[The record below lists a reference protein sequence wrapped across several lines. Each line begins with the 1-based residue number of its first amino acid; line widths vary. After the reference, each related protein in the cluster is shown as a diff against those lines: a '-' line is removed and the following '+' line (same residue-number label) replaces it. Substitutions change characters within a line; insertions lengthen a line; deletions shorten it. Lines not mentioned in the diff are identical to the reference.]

1 MGRYET
7 AMVTPDRP
15 SPPPSPEGSLPAG
28 APPFEGRELSGQAGL
43 ETSST
48 DVPPTSRREEDP
60 AARPRREPRGRILI
74 VDDEANARAAL
85 SEILHDEGYVTETA
99 ADGFKALGKLE
110 EFQPDVVLTDL
121 KMPGL
126 DGISF
131 MEKAKAAMPGTVFV
145 VMTAFGTISSAVTA
159 VKKGAENYLTK
170 PLEFESLTAVVERA
184 MEKARL
190 LQETR
195 QLRDRLRERNAAG
208 LIVTNDGRMKQIL
221 ELVGQVGP
229 SRASV
234 LVTGE
239 SGTGKELIAEAIHG
253 ASPRAPKPFV
263 RLNCA
268 ALAESLLES
277 ELFGHER
284 GAFTGAVGR
293 REGRF
298 KQADGG
304 TLFLDEIS
312 EIPLGTQVKLLR
324 FLQERTFER
333 VGGNETQKVDV
344 RVIAATNKN
353 LADKIKKGTFREDLF
368 YRLNVVTI
376 DIPPLR
382 DRKGD
387 IPALASF
394 FLRRYAAENGR
405 GIEGFAPEAL
415 ERLSAYGWPGNVR
428 ELENVVE
435 RAVVLCDGAQVEL
448 RHLPPTVVPQDT
460 TDGLPVVPGSTIA
473 DLERYA
479 ILKTLEACGGSTSKA
494 AMILGISTRK
504 VQYKLHEYGATTE
517 TKD

>member
-1 MGRYET
+1 M
-7 AMVTPDRP
+7 APRP
-15 SPPPSPEGSLPAG
+15 PHSKG
-28 APPFEGRELSGQAGL
+28 APPTSDEAAPSATREALLS
-43 ETSST
+43 
-48 DVPPTSRREEDP
+48 PPSGGSPAPGGTSRT
-60 AARPRREPRGRILI
+60 PRGRILI

-85 SEILHDEGYVTETA
+85 SEILHDEGYSTETA

-110 EFQPDVVLTDL
+110 DFHPDVILTDL

-126 DGISF
+126 DGIAF
-131 MEKAKAAMPGTVFV
+131 MEKAKAAAPGAVFV

-170 PLEFESLTAVVERA
+170 PLEFESLSAVVERA

-195 QLRDRLRERNAAG
+195 QLRDRLRERNAFG
-208 LIVTNDGRMKQIL
+208 LIVSDDARMRAVL
-221 ELVGQVGP
+221 DLVAQVGP

-234 LVTGE
+234 LITGE
-239 SGTGKELIAEAIHG
+239 SGTGKELIAEAIHA
-253 ASPRAPKPFV
+253 ASPRAQKPFV

-293 REGRF
+293 RDGRF

-304 TLFLDEIS
+304 TLLLDEIS
-312 EIPLGTQVKLLR
+312 EVPMGTQVKLLR

-333 VGGNETQKVDV
+333 VGGNETLKVDV
-344 RVIAATNKN
+344 RIIAATNKD
-353 LADKIKKGTFREDLF
+353 LKEAIARGTFREDLF
-368 YRLNVVTI
+368 YRLNVVAI
-376 DIPPLR
+376 DLPPLR
-382 DRKGD
+382 ERKGD
-387 IPALASF
+387 VPALANF

-405 GIEGFAPEAL
+405 AIEGIGEDAL
-415 ERLSAYGWPGNVR
+415 ARLTSYAWPGNVR

-435 RAVVLCDGAQVEL
+435 RAVVLCDGPQIEPK
-448 RHLPPTVVPQDT
+448 HLPASLVPTEER
-460 TDGLPVVPGSTIA
+460 DGAPPIPGSTIA

-494 AMILGISTRK
+494 AMLLGVSTRK
-504 VQYKLHEYGATTE
+504 IQYKLHEYASAGDDTHAGATVAAVDRRDDDEKEAT
-517 TKD
+517 